1 MNKFLNLVK
10 SKIRSITTAWGVL
23 ILIIGILLV
32 VSSVSL
38 LPPVVK
44 MKETKNIDSG
54 TGVFERYHVAHDVFN
69 GSLLGAYVYFEDHDS
84 LYIEAENYSDELEAS
99 LSTLEEGDSLN
110 FVFKSEDGAIIELYK
125 GNELIYEDDFLEAP
139 LPMSVSLTVIGVL
152 AIALAITSFIIR
164 PHGKKAKASAKETPV
179 DMGANN
185 TEKTVYPST
194 SKEKSISEEKKEK
207 GALPFRFG
215 EYEYQIELLL
225 QKDPWIFLKC
235 KNAPNVEGMMLFSNF
250 LRMIAAKANDG
261 EWRGY
266 ISEEGLF
273 RYKIQNIP
281 SELTFQ
287 YDTLFGIV
295 IDYGKMRPADA
306 IAFLLEHSQIRVRVP
321 THHNTNCL
329 DKTSILK
336 YISLF
341 EIEEFK
347 NMSDGSSESHT
358 FHKILLAF
366 LHDFYKSDFV
376 DHQYERITTGL
387 EPLSHDKIETLTK
400 PEVCASIT
408 SIVKGPY
415 FAQDSV
421 YSYIN
426 DGLLVALLKKLNKFL
441 IEETK

>member
-10 SKIRSITTAWGVL
+10 SKIRSITTAWSVL
-23 ILIIGILLV
+23 ILISGILLV

-84 LYIEAENYSDELEAS
+84 LYIEAKNYSDELEAS
-99 LSTLEEGDSLN
+99 LSTLENGDSLN

-179 DMGANN
+179 DMGAKN
-185 TEKTVYPST
+185 TEKHDYPSA
-194 SKEKSISEEKKEK
+194 SEKKKEK
-207 GALPFRFG
+207 GTLPFRFG

-225 QKDPWIFLKC
+225 QRDHWIILKC
-235 KNAPNVEGMMLFSNF
+235 KNAPNVEGIILFAN
-250 LRMIAAKANDG
+250 LLHMIAAKANGG

-266 ISEEGLF
+266 ISDEGLF
-273 RYKIQNIP
+273 RCKIQNIP

-287 YDTLFGIV
+287 YDTLFSIV
-295 IDYGKMRPADA
+295 IEYGKMRPADA
-306 IAFLLEHSQIRVRVP
+306 IAFLLEHSQIQIRVP
-321 THHNTNCL
+321 TDHNKNCL

-347 NMSDGSSESHT
+347 NMSHGSSELCT

-376 DHQYERITTGL
+376 DHEYERITTGL
-387 EPLSHDKIETLTK
+387 VPFSHDKIETLTK

-415 FAQDSV
+415 FAQDSI